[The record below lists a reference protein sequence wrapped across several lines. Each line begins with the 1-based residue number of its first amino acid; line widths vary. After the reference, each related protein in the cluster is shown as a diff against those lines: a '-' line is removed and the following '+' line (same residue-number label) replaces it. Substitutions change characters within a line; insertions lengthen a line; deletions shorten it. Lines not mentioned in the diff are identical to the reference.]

1 MHAPSIIS
9 FIQTSRK
16 YELIDSDRRQ
26 IIDVLGGAGRVG
38 KGKKED
44 YQGAQ
49 ETLEGDGMV
58 IS

>member
-16 YELIDSDRRQ
+16 YELIDRRQ
-26 IIDVLGGAGRVG
+26 ITDVLGRAVRVG

-49 ETLEGDGMV
+49 ETLEGDGMF

>member
-16 YELIDSDRRQ
+16 YELIDRRQ
-26 IIDVLGGAGRVG
+26 ITDVLGGAVRVG

-49 ETLEGDGMV
+49 ETLEGDGMF